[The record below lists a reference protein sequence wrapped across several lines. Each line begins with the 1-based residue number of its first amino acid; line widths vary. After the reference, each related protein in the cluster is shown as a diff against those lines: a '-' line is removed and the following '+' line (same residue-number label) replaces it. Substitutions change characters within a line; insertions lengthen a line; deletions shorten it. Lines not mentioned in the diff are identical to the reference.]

1 MPSAHFE
8 TLMRHHAWAVQR
20 LLDAASLVTPAQLEA
35 DVLSHGTV
43 LATLRH
49 VADVDQS
56 WGRTAQGQPAH
67 DVKRMEEEFVDL
79 SSLRVFWLAEAA
91 RLVDFAC
98 SLSPLDLDR
107 DVHPPWK
114 KQPYKIWQ
122 ILFHISNHRA
132 EHGNQIG
139 WHLTTLGHSPGDMG
153 FMGFVDLQ
161 RQRAA

>member
-35 DVLSHGTV
+35 DVISHGTV

-107 DVHPPWK
+107 DVHP
-114 KQPYKIWQ
+114 
-122 ILFHISNHRA
+122 LISDHRA